1 MLQNV
6 RKSSCLLQ
14 NISFGMRIFVIRTY
28 TRYPYCFS
36 DMSTETTVRWMCF
49 GYCPNLALVS
59 DSNRKLVRPG
69 MEVLRSS
76 SKVDQDLKSPH
87 KTWQ

>member
-28 TRYPYCFS
+28 TRYPYCYS
-36 DMSTETTVRWMCF
+36 DMSTET
-49 GYCPNLALVS
+49 Y
-59 DSNRKLVRPG
+59 
-69 MEVLRSS
+69 
-76 SKVDQDLKSPH
+76 SKVDVLWILSKFGLG
-87 KTWQ
+87 K